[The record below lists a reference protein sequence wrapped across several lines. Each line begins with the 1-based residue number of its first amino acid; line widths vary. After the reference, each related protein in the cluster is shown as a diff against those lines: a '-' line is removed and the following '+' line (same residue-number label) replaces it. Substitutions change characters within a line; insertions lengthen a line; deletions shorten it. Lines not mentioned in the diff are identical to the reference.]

1 MPAAGIE
8 LSGGAT
14 AALRRKSPGLAGLG
28 DLNPALS
35 GTQLAGRR
43 IDSASGMGRLRDL
56 WKSCAVAGG
65 AYDFRRRVFRF
76 QFVHSNHFFDTMPTQ
91 AMSLCNTDCWQRL
104 SHLTVTPAQF
114 FSVTV
119 PRSLLSSRQQT
130 RAPTFNNLDWEPVIR
145 FAVSSRFDWGGM
157 TLAA

>member
-1 MPAAGIE
+1 VPAAGIE

-14 AALRRKSPGLAGLG
+14 AALRRKSPGLADLG

-76 QFVHSNHFFDTMPTQ
+76 QFVHSNHFPDTAPTP
-91 AMSLCNTDCWQRL
+91 AMSLCKTDCWLRL
-104 SHLTVTPAQF
+104 SHFNVTPDQF
-114 FSVTV
+114 VSVTV
-119 PRSLLSSRQQT
+119 AWSFLSSRQQT
-130 RAPTFNNLDWEPVIR
+130 RAPTLNDLDSEPVIH
-145 FAVSSRFDWGGM
+145 FAVSVRFRLTV